1 MHSAAYLAL
10 AGAALLCACSAPAPA
25 PEAEQPPPPPQD
37 TVVRGGSEAP
47 DLLLPARMR
56 AVWQLTPE
64 DRWDNYW
71 VGQYTDSTGG
81 LGHRSADF
89 DGDGTVDHAVLL
101 TRKDTARRDSSYAL
115 FVQLNLSHDT
125 VLTVEPWA
133 EYDGH
138 IGLGLRVEP
147 PGPMGHL
154 GGEEGGEP
162 EGTVDLKQPAITLE
176 YFEKAS
182 ITWFWK
188 DGSFHKVWTGD

>member
-1 MHSAAYLAL
+1 MHSAAFLAL
-10 AGAALLCACSAPAPA
+10 AGAALLCACSAPAP
-25 PEAEQPPPPPQD
+25 EAEQAPPPPQD
-37 TVVRGGSEAP
+37 TIVQEGFAVWN
-47 DLLLPARMR
+47 LLLPARIR
-56 AVWQLTPE
+56 EVWELTSE
-64 DRWDNYW
+64 ERFDSYW

-81 LGHRSADF
+81 LGYRSADF
-89 DGDGTVDHAVLL
+89 DGDGTVDHAFLL
-101 TRKDTARRDSSYAL
+101 TRKDTTRRDSSYAL
-115 FVQLNLSHDT
+115 FVHLDLSHDT

-133 EYDGH
+133 AYDGH

-162 EGTVDLKQPAITLE
+162 EGSVDLKQPAITLE

-182 ITWFWK
+182 ITWYWK